1 MHRFPLGRGRWI
13 AAISSIVIL
22 IGCVLPWYT
31 AGDKINGLPPLTGNA
46 FDGPGILVFLAA
58 LATLALVT
66 MPYAAGDRPV
76 GFDRWPPYLIILIVG
91 IAGLLIRIARA
102 AGPGNPR
109 APRSIARPLDRR
121 GGPHRAGPRHVRDR
135 PVDRAALI
143 GSPSGR

>member
-22 IGCVLPWYT
+22 VGCVLPWYT

-66 MPYAAGDRPV
+66 MPYAAGDRPG
-76 GFDRWPPYLIILIVG
+76 GFDRWPPYLIILVVG
-91 IAGLLIRIARA
+91 IAGLLIRAAQLQGQGILGLPDRSPGLWLAALGLIGLARA
-102 AGPGNPR
+102 TFE
-109 APRSIARPLDRR
+109 IAQSTERR
-121 GGPHRAGPRHVRDR
+121 
-135 PVDRAALI
+135 
-143 GSPSGR
+143 